1 MGKISGMNRL
11 PMLSGKE
18 QLIIQLLLASAS
30 RELYGLELVRKSR
43 GKLKRGTVYVTLARM
58 ADKGLVTSR
67 EVRDEGQAGL
77 PRRVFQV
84 TGVGQRAFEA
94 WELAHSVFMGQH
106 A

>member
-1 MGKISGMNRL
+1 MKRL

-18 QLIIQLLLASAS
+18 RLIIGMLLDNSQ

-58 ADKGLVTSR
+58 ADKGLVSSR
-67 EVRDEGQAGL
+67 EVREEGQAGL

-84 TGVGQRAFEA
+84 TGMGQRAFQA
-94 WELAHSVFMGQH
+94 WELADAAFLGQH